1 MAIRP
6 RRNWTET
13 EVVSALTAFADAVGD
28 RVTDRSEL
36 SDFRKLGL
44 SWPKLVDANPPLV
57 NRTPMEARRKV
68 KVILTDLSAL
78 SHDYDGQR
86 YFLARWPSLPDNV
99 RDVLIGEPRS
109 AASSPATA
117 PSTSEVSSNSLDLT
131 NISEAV
137 TSSQAPS
144 NLDEGVDHERQDCSP
159 ESAKSARSALE
170 ETWDS
175 EGGSSE
181 DEKEEEEEAG
191 MDACV
196 DDAFNVTEVQSATSQ
211 LGPAGSQML
220 EASQVSTVPPLEE
233 DDEEEEEESSGDEID
248 RMLPLFTA
256 RGDHRDYSE
265 EASSCMIADT
275 EWFDACEVVLNE
287 GEEKEL
293 AEGQGRAGPRLEGG
307 HLECEEVKK
316 FVCGLHED
324 GWPDILMIQESNL
337 SAHRAQIC
345 YFHTHL
351 RRYEFLT
358 GYKSQVHDTGILV
371 NCEKFSVAR
380 PVPEELLMTVQE
392 RLVRAH
398 CGAIPP
404 GQLAAALGRICVVEL
419 EHEKMRSRFF
429 VCSFHATRHQANAC
443 SSAVLLFLQELS
455 DATRMPVLLGGD
467 FNCDI
472 VDLLDGNPDLDNALP
487 GLTVAEY
494 SYKRHRF
501 KGNRDKLI
509 DRLAVINPR
518 PNREFDLKL
527 GGVAACCFEETL
539 FVEAAHEPGARVFD
553 HLPIMGQLV
562 LGENWNLSMDLL
574 WLLERPAVPCTPLQ
588 LDARGVPTNNQSA
601 IYQPPSTT
609 TTATAHPYYRGPP
622 LNTLGHHRPPPP
634 HQPHHHQHHPHQ
646 QQQQLRMMPPQP
658 RQSSFDQTI
667 GTALIDQTIPLAA
680 HPLSSHLAAFPP
692 YAMQIGGGLD
702 MARAHLSSG
711 PVRPASPARSVG
723 RRKDYAA
730 PPGVWKNSGG
740 YVSTVYV
747 NKRRLYGPLR
757 RTVTEATEDRRR
769 LLSAKESHATE
780 SEVRDLIA
788 SMRQG
793 ANAHS
798 PGQARDPIFPRD
810 IAGNPLTDLRGLP
823 PGPPPSRATIYGG
836 SLSTFQGRPG
846 SLPLPSHLS
855 LTPPLDSGFLEAD
868 VYEPSYPPH
877 PPANNNNSRG
887 PSGDAIRR
895 ASAVEYH
902 LCPELQLPMGHV
914 KEALAAVLH
923 TILLGRSI
931 GGQSCVE
938 PITVSSE
945 VIDIHYVVLLP
956 SVLH

>member
-13 EVVSALTAFADAVGD
+13 EVVSALTAFTDAVGD

-99 RDVLIGEPRS
+99 RDVLIGAPRS
-109 AASSPATA
+109 AFSSPATA

-131 NISEAV
+131 DTSEAV
-137 TSSQAPS
+137 ASSQAPS
-144 NLDEGVDHERQDCSP
+144 NMDEAVGHERQDCSP

-211 LGPAGSQML
+211 LPAGSQML
-220 EASQVSTVPPLEE
+220 EASQVSTVPPLVSRLWKSVTMMPSDIEEE
-233 DDEEEEEESSGDEID
+233 DDEEDEEESSGDEID

-265 EASSCMIADT
+265 DPSSCMMADT
-275 EWFDACEVVLNE
+275 DWFDACEVVLNE
-287 GEEKEL
+287 GEEREL
-293 AEGQGRAGPRLEGG
+293 AKGKAEQAHGLRVGTWNVWFSKKSPSQSLNRQ
-307 HLECEEVKK
+307 EEVKK

-398 CGAIPP
+398 CGAIPS
-404 GQLAAALGRICVVEL
+404 GQLAAALGRICVIEL
-419 EHEKMRSRFF
+419 EHEIMRSRFF
-429 VCSFHATRHQANAC
+429 ACSFHATRHQANAC

-527 GGVAACCFEETL
+527 SGVAACCFEETL
-539 FVEAAHEPGARVFD
+539 FMEAAHEPGARVFD
-553 HLPIMGQLV
+553 HLPIMGRLV
-562 LGENWNLSMDLL
+562 LGEK
-574 WLLERPAVPCTPLQ
+574 WL
-588 LDARGVPTNNQSA
+588 
-601 IYQPPSTT
+601 
-609 TTATAHPYYRGPP
+609 
-622 LNTLGHHRPPPP
+622 
-634 HQPHHHQHHPHQ
+634 
-646 QQQQLRMMPPQP
+646 
-658 RQSSFDQTI
+658 
-667 GTALIDQTIPLAA
+667 
-680 HPLSSHLAAFPP
+680 
-692 YAMQIGGGLD
+692 
-702 MARAHLSSG
+702 
-711 PVRPASPARSVG
+711 
-723 RRKDYAA
+723 
-730 PPGVWKNSGG
+730 
-740 YVSTVYV
+740 
-747 NKRRLYGPLR
+747 
-757 RTVTEATEDRRR
+757 
-769 LLSAKESHATE
+769 
-780 SEVRDLIA
+780 
-788 SMRQG
+788 
-793 ANAHS
+793 
-798 PGQARDPIFPRD
+798 
-810 IAGNPLTDLRGLP
+810 
-823 PGPPPSRATIYGG
+823 
-836 SLSTFQGRPG
+836 
-846 SLPLPSHLS
+846 
-855 LTPPLDSGFLEAD
+855 
-868 VYEPSYPPH
+868 
-877 PPANNNNSRG
+877 
-887 PSGDAIRR
+887 
-895 ASAVEYH
+895 
-902 LCPELQLPMGHV
+902 
-914 KEALAAVLH
+914 
-923 TILLGRSI
+923 
-931 GGQSCVE
+931 
-938 PITVSSE
+938 
-945 VIDIHYVVLLP
+945 
-956 SVLH
+956 

>member
-1 MAIRP
+1 
-6 RRNWTET
+6 
-13 EVVSALTAFADAVGD
+13 
-28 RVTDRSEL
+28 
-36 SDFRKLGL
+36 
-44 SWPKLVDANPPLV
+44 
-57 NRTPMEARRKV
+57 
-68 KVILTDLSAL
+68 
-78 SHDYDGQR
+78 
-86 YFLARWPSLPDNV
+86 
-99 RDVLIGEPRS
+99 
-109 AASSPATA
+109 
-117 PSTSEVSSNSLDLT
+117 
-131 NISEAV
+131 
-137 TSSQAPS
+137 APS
-144 NLDEGVDHERQDCSP
+144 NLDEADLHEGQNCSP

-181 DEKEEEEEAG
+181 DEKEEEEAG

-211 LGPAGSQML
+211 LPAGSQML
-220 EASQVSTVPPLEE
+220 EASQVSTVPPLVSRLWKSVTMMPSDIEEE
-233 DDEEEEEESSGDEID
+233 DEEEEEEESSGDEID

-265 EASSCMIADT
+265 DPSSCMIADT
-275 EWFDACEVVLNE
+275 DWFDACEVVLNE
-287 GEEKEL
+287 GEEREL
-293 AEGQGRAGPRLEGG
+293 AKGKAEQAHGLRVGTWNVWFSKRSPSQSLNRQ
-307 HLECEEVKK
+307 EEVKK

-398 CGAIPP
+398 CGAIPS
-404 GQLAAALGRICVVEL
+404 GQLAAALGRICVIEL
-419 EHEKMRSRFF
+419 EHEIMRSRFF
-429 VCSFHATRHQANAC
+429 ACSFHATRHQANAC
-443 SSAVLLFLQELS
+443 SSAVLLLLQELS

-527 GGVAACCFEETL
+527 SGVSACCFEETL
-539 FVEAAHEPGARVFD
+539 FVEAAHEPGAR
-553 HLPIMGQLV
+553 
-562 LGENWNLSMDLL
+562 
-574 WLLERPAVPCTPLQ
+574 A
-588 LDARGVPTNNQSA
+588 
-601 IYQPPSTT
+601 
-609 TTATAHPYYRGPP
+609 
-622 LNTLGHHRPPPP
+622 
-634 HQPHHHQHHPHQ
+634 
-646 QQQQLRMMPPQP
+646 

-680 HPLSSHLAAFPP
+680 HPLSSHPAAFPP

-711 PVRPASPARSVG
+711 PVRAAPPARSAG

-788 SMRQG
+788 SMRQVTKPKIASFSSSGKLYDSFEG
-793 ANAHS
+793 ATAHS

-877 PPANNNNSRG
+877 PSPANNNNCRG
-887 PSGDAIRR
+887 PSG
-895 ASAVEYH
+895 EY
-902 LCPELQLPMGHV
+902 PSF
-914 KEALAAVLH
+914 
-923 TILLGRSI
+923 RSD
-931 GGQSCVE
+931 
-938 PITVSSE
+938 PRWM
-945 VIDIHYVVLLP
+945 
-956 SVLH
+956 